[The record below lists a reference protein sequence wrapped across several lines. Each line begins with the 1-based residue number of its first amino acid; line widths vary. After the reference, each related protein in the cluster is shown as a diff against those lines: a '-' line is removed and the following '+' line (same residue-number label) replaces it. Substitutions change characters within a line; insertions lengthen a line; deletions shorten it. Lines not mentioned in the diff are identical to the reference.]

1 MDERL
6 SPAIEAAAYFVV
18 AEALTNVIKYAQ
30 ATEVTVTIRREGGDL
45 IVEVADNGVGGA
57 VTGAGTGLRG
67 LVDRL
72 AALDGTL
79 SVESPRGEGTR
90 LQAHIPCASAA
101 LAADAAAAPV
111 VEEARR

>member
-1 MDERL
+1 
-6 SPAIEAAAYFVV
+6 
-18 AEALTNVIKYAQ
+18 
-30 ATEVTVTIRREGGDL
+30 
-45 IVEVADNGVGGA
+45 VE
-57 VTGAGTGLRG
+57 GAGTGLRG

-90 LQAHIPCASAA
+90 LQARIPCASAA
-101 LAADAAAAPV
+101 LAADAHATPA